1 MFLCKVVIVIILLH
15 YKNKLLN
22 CLQLQI
28 ATFIHKQFLYIAVFL
43 ILKCAEYQLS
53 SHQN

>member
-43 ILKCAEYQLS
+43 ILNMC
-53 SHQN
+53 